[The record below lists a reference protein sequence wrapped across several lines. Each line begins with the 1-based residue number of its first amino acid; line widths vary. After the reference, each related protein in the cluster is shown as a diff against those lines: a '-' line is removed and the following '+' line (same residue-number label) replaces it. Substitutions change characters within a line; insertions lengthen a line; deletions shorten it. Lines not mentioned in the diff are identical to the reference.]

1 MFFLTARVSN
11 DHVDCVYHKGKDE
24 RDAGE
29 REGEGEQEEEVERE
43 RERVSPS
50 ENIHEHM
57 RGELA
62 KRSEVEKAAMSM
74 GRQRVFL

>member
-1 MFFLTARVSN
+1 MREMQVRGR
-11 DHVDCVYHKGKDE
+11 GKE
-24 RDAGE
+24 NR
-29 REGEGEQEEEVERE
+29 RKRLRE